1 VKRFV
6 TASFLYFAI
15 PAQAAERVLTHEP
28 HGHQIHNTQVFS
40 PDGRHIVFDW
50 RNDETQI
57 GPTSRIGLAEVA
69 TGAET
74 VIYQA
79 VHPSE
84 FGPGLG
90 AATFSPVAREV
101 VFIHGLANADAAHPY
116 AADRRTAAL
125 VALDRPGIFTHL
137 DARDVTPP
145 FTPGALRGGT
155 HAHNWSADGTLL
167 SCTYND
173 AVFPT
178 LAAPD
183 DLRTVAVIVRG
194 KPVTVAEPTASE
206 DFSGSGYAVN
216 VVPITRH
223 PAPGSDEISR
233 AYDEGW
239 VGIDGYLRSDGTRQR
254 RALAFIGN
262 VTAADGNSHSEVF
275 LADLPDDLS
284 QPAAAPLEGTAT
296 SFPAPPAGVHIRRL
310 TRTDATP
317 QPGLQGPRHWLRSSP
332 DGATI
337 AFLDADDDGFIQIFG
352 VAPTGGPIR
361 QISRL
366 KSSVETPI
374 NWSPDGKFIACAA
387 GGKIVCVNVVN
398 GKGDNLTS
406 DSTPGQQPC
415 NGVVFS
421 PDGKWLAFN
430 RKLPHPDGHSYFQ
443 ICLVAATP
451 QDVP

>member
-1 VKRFV
+1 MKLLSVAPLLF
-6 TASFLYFAI
+6 FAI
-15 PAQAAERVLTHEP
+15 PAQAAERVLTDAP

-40 PDGRHIVFDW
+40 PDGREIVFDW

-57 GPTSRIGLAEVA
+57 ARSTRIGVA
-69 TGAET
+69 DVASGEET
-74 VIYQA
+74 VIYEA
-79 VHPSE
+79 AHPSE

-101 VFIHGLANADAAHPY
+101 VFIHGLENATAAHPY

-125 VALDRPGIFTHL
+125 VSLDRPGISTHL
-137 DARDVTPP
+137 DARDVTDP

-155 HAHNWSADGTLL
+155 HAHGWSADGTLL

-173 AVFPT
+173 AVVLT
-178 LAAPD
+178 AAAPD

-194 KPVTVAEPTASE
+194 KPVTVCDPTPAE

-216 VVPITRH
+216 IVPVSRH

-239 VGIDGYLRSDGTRQR
+239 VGKIGYLKSDGTRQR

-262 VTAADGNSHSEVF
+262 VAAADGKPHSEVF
-275 LADLPDDLS
+275 LADLPDDLTR
-284 QPAAAPLEGTAT
+284 PAATPLEGTAAA
-296 SFPAPPAGVHIRRL
+296 FPAPPAGVRIRRL
-310 TRTDATP
+310 TRTDTTP
-317 QPGLQGPRHWLRSSP
+317 QPGLQGPRHWLRSAP

-337 AFLDADDDGFIQIFG
+337 AFLDADKSGIIQIFG
-352 VAPTGGPIR
+352 VAPTGGLAR
-361 QISRL
+361 QISHL

-374 NWSPDGKFIACAA
+374 NWSPDGNFIACAA
-387 GGKIVCVNVVN
+387 GGKIVRVNAATGVA
-398 GKGDNLTS
+398 DDLTAVS
-406 DSTPGQQPC
+406 PPGQQPC

-421 PDGKWLAFN
+421 PDGQWLAFN

-443 ICLVAATP
+443 ICLVPATP
-451 QDVP
+451 PDAP